1 VTMVDGQI
9 NGWMKKHLTD

>member
-1 VTMVDGQI
+1 MVDGQI